1 MENNTNNSDSDD
13 DPFQLFA
20 TAVPNGSTAAA
31 AAAAAEEEDGTRPP
45 VTGIEL
51 PLPPTTPLI
60 LSTAAVA
67 AAVNNNNNDN
77 NNHTQ
82 ALLSSNQNV
91 PVPYQQHNNNTT
103 IPTTTT
109 TTASNTMLPTNTATT
124 TSRSSWCSF
133 SFITDNVNALSS
145 SVCATAGATTTA
157 RGGGG
162 GGGGGIEP
170 EKVHELFDGETS
182 STTTTTTITKIKTI
196 YLIRHAE
203 SEENV
208 NMHGLQASFS
218 SLYTGQLP
226 SSQSVSQGLS
236 FITKGA
242 TGGDTDSNVS
252 TMGKEQIQ
260 DLRRILVED
269 SQSHTPDPDP
279 TTTTVQPEDSLLNT
293 VDVIGHSPLIRA
305 KETCYGA
312 FDLGTCTV
320 NNTNTTTTENEQQH
334 QHHNHLNS
342 VVYELSCLEEATPWE
357 TVVQGRKNTVHK
369 RIEEL
374 QRWIEEQP
382 DDVSTIALVGHSE
395 YFMLMLGISR
405 AEKFW
410 NCDVWQVQYQYQYVP
425 LQPQQHQQQQQQ
437 PEDQT
442 MATTTITDTGSSTII
457 DSSNGRWSNLQLKHR
472 SKLSKPMGMM

>member
-31 AAAAAEEEDGTRPP
+31 AAAEEEEDGTRPP

-51 PLPPTTPLI
+51 PPPPTTPLI

-67 AAVNNNNNDN
+67 AAVNNNNN
-77 NNHTQ
+77 NNHTHT
-82 ALLSSNQNV
+82 LFSSNQNV

-124 TSRSSWCSF
+124 ANRSSWCSF

-162 GGGGGIEP
+162 GGIEQ
-170 EKVHELFDGETS
+170 ET
-182 STTTTTTITKIKTI
+182 STTTTAAITKIKTI

-226 SSQSVSQGLS
+226 SSESVSQGLS

-279 TTTTVQPEDSLLNT
+279 TTTTVQQDESLLNT

-334 QHHNHLNS
+334 PHHNHLNS

-425 LQPQQHQQQQQQ
+425 LQPQPQQQPQQQQ
-437 PEDQT
+437 EDQT